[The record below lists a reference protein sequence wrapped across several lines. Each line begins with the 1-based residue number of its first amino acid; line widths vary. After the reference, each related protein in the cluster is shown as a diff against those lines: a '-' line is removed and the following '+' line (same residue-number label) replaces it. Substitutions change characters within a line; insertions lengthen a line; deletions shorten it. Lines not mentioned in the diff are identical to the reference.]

1 LETEDRQIQPNSIKI
16 MNTTLDF
23 LKEEGSLVGYSLIT
37 KPDEAVLKE
46 MV

>member
-1 LETEDRQIQPNSIKI
+1 

-46 MV
+46 MVCKGLIDTFIYTC